1 MPLPIKHRVIETD
14 NQVVIEQEDT
24 IHVHSDTETV
34 MWSRSWFMKRYCD
47 YCDREILYE
56 ETVYELRIENQNK
69 GILEHE
75 TLCSNCLSEQY

>member
-34 MWSRSWFMKRYCD
+34 MWSRS
-47 YCDREILYE
+47 
-56 ETVYELRIENQNK
+56 
-69 GILEHE
+69 
-75 TLCSNCLSEQY
+75 